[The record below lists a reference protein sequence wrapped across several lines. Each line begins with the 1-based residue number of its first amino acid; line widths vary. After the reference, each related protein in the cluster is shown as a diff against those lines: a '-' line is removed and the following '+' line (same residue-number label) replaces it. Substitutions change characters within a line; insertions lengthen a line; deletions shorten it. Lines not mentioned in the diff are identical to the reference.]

1 MAVVAKGSKTLQ
13 IQNHEEKN
21 TLTHGFINGRGLYEI
36 RLLFWIPLQSPE
48 AGVLKKLS
56 LSGLAKLSRLRYS

>member
-13 IQNHEEKN
+13 IQNHEGKKTLTHGFIN
-21 TLTHGFINGRGLYEI
+21 GGKKTLTHGFINGRGLYEI

-48 AGVLKKLS
+48 AGVLKK
-56 LSGLAKLSRLRYS
+56 